1 MTPFFADL
9 ILVIHVA
16 VVLFNV
22 GGLVVIGLGGYCRW
36 QWVQNRKFRLI
47 HLLALG
53 FVSVEALLGITCPL
67 THLEDWLRDTP
78 QPRGFISRWLYSL
91 LYWDLPVW
99 VFAIAYISVFLLA
112 VCAWWLVPPRPRKT
126 SQE

>member
-1 MTPFFADL
+1 MFADL
-9 ILVIHVA
+9 VLLIHVA

-22 GGLVVIGLGGYCRW
+22 GGLVAIGLGGYFQWR
-36 QWVQNRKFRLI
+36 WVQNRLFRAI

-53 FVSVEALLGITCPL
+53 FVSIEVLLGITCPL

-78 QPRGFISRWLYSL
+78 QSRGFVSRWLHSL

-99 VFAIAYISVFLLA
+99 VFAIAYVSVFLLA
-112 VCAWWLVPPRPRKT
+112 VCAWWWVPPRSRKT
-126 SQE
+126 GRE